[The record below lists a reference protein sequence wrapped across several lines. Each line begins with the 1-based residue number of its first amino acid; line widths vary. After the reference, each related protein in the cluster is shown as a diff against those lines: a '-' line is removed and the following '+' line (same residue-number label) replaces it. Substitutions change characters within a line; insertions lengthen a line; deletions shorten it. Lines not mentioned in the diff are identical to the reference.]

1 MPKNAGQV
9 QLRAHAPRAAFSS
22 QAAGIGSMNHGWIK
36 FALIAKLKKPAGVR
50 VAVIYGALQ
59 RKEADRPAAGGSP
72 RDPTGNCARRGCR
85 QRSRIWCG
93 VRRPRPAGR
102 LVTLE
107 VATQRATRPTANES
121 ATSLVRVA
129 RWQGVEEAGDV
140 GDIRPGQAYLL

>member
-1 MPKNAGQV
+1 VPKNAGQV

-59 RKEADRPAAGGSP
+59 RKEADRQPASEGPGP
-72 RDPTGNCARRGCR
+72 PNRR
-85 QRSRIWCG
+85 
-93 VRRPRPAGR
+93 R

-107 VATQRATRPTANES
+107 VATQRATRPT
-121 ATSLVRVA
+121 
-129 RWQGVEEAGDV
+129 G
-140 GDIRPGQAYLL
+140 